1 MKSEGDLTAG
11 MLLLTMTK
19 RPSLTSTLIERDA
32 DMAASSAHAN
42 PLPSAFK
49 DIRGVPVSYPD
60 HDAIDGLE
68 RAVIMSLSFR
78 GDADA
83 LIDGVLQEHPDFTM
97 GWLFKAGWLT
107 QSMETRIY
115 PIMVNA
121 LAQAERTISTANDRE
136 KGHFAAVQAWIKGDF
151 FGAVQKWEAVLTQYP
166 MDLLALELIHF
177 TMVLLGDVPGQ
188 RDVVARVFNLWDESI
203 PGYEFVLGF
212 YSFGLEENRDFS
224 RAEDLALE
232 ALAIRP
238 DNPYA
243 VHTVSHVMEMRG
255 KQADGI
261 RFMKDRAAS
270 WGTSNFANHLWWHTS
285 LYHLDLEQYDEVY
298 GIFDNHLD
306 SRRKGGNKYEE
317 LDAAALLWRLNLTG
331 QPSGDRWA
339 HLADKWEPA
348 AQDTL
353 YAFNDVHA
361 MLTFVSDDRIDAQK
375 ALLSANERYLESAS
389 DANVAMSREI
399 GLPFCMAMQHFKTED
414 YAGCVDQLLPVRYMT
429 HRLGGSYA
437 QRDIIGWTLLEAAL
451 RAKQFD
457 LALAL
462 ANERTGVKP
471 TSVQNWRA
479 VARAFKGLG
488 DTGKADRATA
498 KAEALIAA

>member
-1 MKSEGDLTAG
+1 MMAVS
-11 MLLLTMTK
+11 
-19 RPSLTSTLIERDA
+19 STLSPP
-32 DMAASSAHAN
+32 AA
-42 PLPSAFK
+42 LK

-60 HDAIDGLE
+60 RDAIDGLE

-78 GDADA
+78 GDAIA
-83 LIDGVLQEHPDFTM
+83 LIDGVLEEHPDFTM

-115 PIMVNA
+115 PLMVDA
-121 LAQAERTISTANDRE
+121 LAQAERSISGANDRE
-136 KGHFAAVQAWIKGDF
+136 KGHFAAVQAWVKGDF
-151 FGAVQKWEAVLTQYP
+151 FGAIQKWESVLTQYP
-166 MDLLALELIHF
+166 MDLLALELVHY

-188 RDVVARVFNLWDESI
+188 RDVVARVFNLWDESV

-224 RAEDLALE
+224 HAEELARQ

-255 KQADGI
+255 RQAGGI
-261 RFMKDRAAS
+261 RFMKERAGV

-285 LYHLDLEQYDEVY
+285 LYHLDLEQYDQVY
-298 GIFDNHLD
+298 GIFDDHLD

-317 LDAAALLWRLNLTG
+317 LDAAALLWRMNLSG
-331 QPSGDRWA
+331 QESGDRWA

-361 MLTFVSDDRIDAQK
+361 MLTFVSDDRVDAQK
-375 ALLSANERYLESAS
+375 ALLSANERYLENAS

-399 GLPFCMAMQHFKTED
+399 GLPFCLAMQDFKGEN
-414 YAGCVDQLLPVRYMT
+414 YASCVDRLLPVRYMT

-451 RAKQFD
+451 RARQFD

-471 TSVQNWRA
+471 TSAQNWRA
-479 VARAFKGLG
+479 VARAFRGLG
-488 DTGKADRATA
+488 DKGNADRATA
-498 KAEALIAA
+498 KAQALIAS